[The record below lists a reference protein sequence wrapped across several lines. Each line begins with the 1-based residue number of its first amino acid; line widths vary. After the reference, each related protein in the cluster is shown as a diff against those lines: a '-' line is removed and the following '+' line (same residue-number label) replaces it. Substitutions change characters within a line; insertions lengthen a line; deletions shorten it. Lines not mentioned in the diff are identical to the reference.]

1 MKISLWLNQLSH
13 QNFCHFHHL
22 QSLNSAV
29 INTDTYVTMLQD
41 LKMHFDMRFQDF
53 EAIKPQLEL
62 FCRPLAATIENVPP
76 ELQLELID
84 IMNTTLLKHAYNDL
98 DVIDFYRSLSP
109 LQYPNI
115 RKFAAQIITIFAST
129 YTCEQFFSL
138 MKLTKPRLRAKLS
151 DQNLVAAIRLA
162 CSTISP
168 DIPKLVSQKMGNEF
182 HDTSP

>member
-1 MKISLWLNQLSH
+1 MSITAQMRQIWRLRRSSHSEHVPVGRQYARDSGGGVQLSLYSSH
-13 QNFCHFHHL
+13 PLLLALLRKHSGHVRP
-22 QSLNSAV
+22 A
-29 INTDTYVTMLQD
+29 T
-41 LKMHFDMRFQDF
+41 R
-53 EAIKPQLEL
+53 KP
-62 FCRPLAATIENVPP
+62 T
-76 ELQLELID
+76 
-84 IMNTTLLKHAYNDL
+84 
-98 DVIDFYRSLSP
+98 